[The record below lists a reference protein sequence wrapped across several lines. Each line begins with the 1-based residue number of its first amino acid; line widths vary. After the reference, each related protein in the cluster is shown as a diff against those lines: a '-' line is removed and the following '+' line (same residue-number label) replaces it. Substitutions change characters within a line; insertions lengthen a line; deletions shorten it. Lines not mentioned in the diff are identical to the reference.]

1 MSVDKTKLVIPG
13 HGTVFK
19 APKGTK
25 PPLDPMTAF
34 SLTAENVAAAG
45 SGGAKWLNLG
55 HTSKQNTISFT
66 KEGGDKESLD
76 SFLAD
81 GVRTSTS
88 STQWGVNVAAL
99 QIDPT
104 TLDLA
109 FQGAFDPATG
119 GYTVAGSSST
129 EVALFLYFQ
138 DTTGS
143 LGFWIPNVDTSI
155 GDAPTV
161 DTANFFELPL
171 AGSILSADAS
181 VIPPVN
187 GRAGIYQIFS
197 SALALGT
204 WTGTTD
210 YAAGNLV
217 SLPGGE
223 ILEATTSG
231 KSGTAAPAAP
241 AVGATVT
248 DATVTWRRIQ

>member
-25 PPLDPMTAF
+25 PPTDPMTAF
-34 SLTAENVAAAG
+34 SLTAENVASA
-45 SGGAKWLNLG
+45 SGGAKWINLG
-55 HTSKQNTISFT
+55 HTSKQNTIAFT

-109 FQGAFDPATG
+109 FQGAFDPDTG

-129 EVALFLYFQ
+129 EVALFLFFQ

-155 GDAPTV
+155 GDAPSV

-171 AGSILSADAS
+171 AGSILSADAN
-181 VIPPVN
+181 VIPPVR

-197 SALALGT
+197 SALKLGT
-204 WTGTTD
+204 WTSTADFT
-210 YAAGNLV
+210 AGALIA
-217 SLPGGE
+217 LAGGE
-223 ILEATTSG
+223 ILEATTAG
-231 KSGTAAPAAP
+231 KAGTTAPAAP
-241 AVGATVT
+241 AVGATVV
-248 DATVTWRRIQ
+248 DGTVTWRRIQ